1 MLLFVPMRY
10 CYRGCNSLLF
20 MNFVGVNFVGVGVNL
35 VGVGVNVVG
44 VGVNVNFVGV
54 NVF

>member
-10 CYRGCNSLLF
+10 FYCGCNSLLF
-20 MNFVGVNFVGVGVNL
+20 MNFVGVNL
-35 VGVGVNVVG
+35 VGVGDNVVG
-44 VGVNVNFVGV
+44 VGVNVTFVGV